1 MKRLNSK
8 YSIEKEH
15 RKQLW
20 NLEIQMVNSSLES
33 DVRFNDFSFFFL
45 NFDHISIGW
54 RYIEK
59 KYYIKV
65 PQSLKHNVIQ
75 MKEFKRG
82 F

>member
-1 MKRLNSK
+1 MVIKGLNFK

-15 RKQLW
+15 RKQLQ
-20 NLEIQMVNSSLES
+20 NLKIQIVNS
-33 DVRFNDFSFFFL
+33 VRFNDFSFFFL
-45 NFDHISIGW
+45 NSDFDHMNIGW
-54 RYIEK
+54 SHIEK
-59 KYYIKV
+59 KYHTKV